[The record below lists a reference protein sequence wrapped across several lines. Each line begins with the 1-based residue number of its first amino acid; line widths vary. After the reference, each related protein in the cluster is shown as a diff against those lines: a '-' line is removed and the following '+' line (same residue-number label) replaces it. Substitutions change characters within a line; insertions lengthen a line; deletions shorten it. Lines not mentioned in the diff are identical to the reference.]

1 MVGEPGRRAE
11 GSGAGRDAFDR
22 PGRRWR
28 VRLRLRAGV
37 AHSLAFS
44 NVPYIVVFL
53 SVSFFLRKFFSLFL
67 SCSTAAFFGLYNIT
81 ETITTH
87 AQSFL

>member
-1 MVGEPGRRAE
+1 MRFFVVGDPGRRAE
-11 GSGAGRDAFDR
+11 GSGAGRDAFDG
-22 PGRRWR
+22 PGGRWR

-53 SVSFFLRKFFSLFL
+53 SVSFFAKVFLSLFEL
-67 SCSTAAFFGLYNIT
+67 QYCCFFWIIQYY
-81 ETITTH
+81 
-87 AQSFL
+87 